1 MPLTDKV
8 VIVTGAGRGLGLA
21 YAGRFAREGAA
32 VVLADVAPPGREV
45 EALTAANP
53 RALFVR
59 TDVRCPEDS
68 RRLAEATVSTF
79 GRIDVLVNNA
89 ALFTTL
95 QRRPLEELS
104 VTEWEEVFAVNVI
117 GTFACIQAVVPIMKA
132 QQRGTIINIGSNSVH
147 KGLPQLLH
155 YVASKGAVHAMTR
168 ALASELGPF
177 GITVNAVAPGYVL
190 HEGTASSDAGRNTQ
204 VVARRALRRTETVE
218 DVVGTVV
225 FLASDESGLLT
236 GQTIVVDG
244 GEVFA

>member
-95 QRRPLEELS
+95 QRRPLEELNTPGPVS
-104 VTEWEEVFAVNVI
+104 QACRLFRVKRAGLWRVF
-117 GTFACIQAVVPIMKA
+117 QSRM
-132 QQRGTIINIGSNSVH
+132 R
-147 KGLPQLLH
+147 
-155 YVASKGAVHAMTR
+155 
-168 ALASELGPF
+168 
-177 GITVNAVAPGYVL
+177 
-190 HEGTASSDAGRNTQ
+190 TA
-204 VVARRALRRTETVE
+204 
-218 DVVGTVV
+218 
-225 FLASDESGLLT
+225 
-236 GQTIVVDG
+236 
-244 GEVFA
+244 

>member
-1 MPLTDKV
+1 MRLTDKV
-8 VIVTGAGRGLGLA
+8 IIVTGAARGLGLA

-32 VVLADVAPPGREV
+32 VVLADIALPAG
-45 EALTAANP
+45 EAAELTEANS

-59 TDVRCPEDS
+59 ADVRCPEDS
-68 RRLAEATVSTF
+68 RRLAETTVSTF
-79 GRIDVLVNNA
+79 GRIDVLINNA

-104 VTEWEEVFAVNVI
+104 VREWEDVFAVNVI
-117 GTFACIQAVVPIMKA
+117 GTFACIQAVVPVMKA
-132 QQRGTIINIGSNSVH
+132 QKRGTIINVGSNAVH

-168 ALASELGPF
+168 ALARELGPF

-190 HEGTASSDAGRNTQ
+190 HKGTALSDGGRNEQ
-204 VVARRALRRTETVE
+204 VVALRALRRTETAD

-225 FLASDESGLLT
+225 FLASDESGFLT

>member
-1 MPLTDKV
+1 MRLNDKV
-8 VIVTGAGRGLGLA
+8 VIVTGAARGLGLA
-21 YAGRFAREGAA
+21 YAGRFAQEGAA
-32 VVLADVAPPGREV
+32 VVLADIRPSRTMAE
-45 EALTAANP
+45 LTESNP
-53 RALFVR
+53 RTLFVQ

-68 RRLAEATVSTF
+68 HRLVDTAVAKF

-95 QRRPLEELS
+95 RRGPLEALS
-104 VTEWEEVFAVNVI
+104 VKEWQDVLGVNVL
-117 GTFACIQAVVPIMKA
+117 GTFLCIQAVVPVMKG
-132 QQRGTIINIGSNSVH
+132 QKRGTIINVGSNAVH
-147 KGLPQLLH
+147 KGLPDLLH

-168 ALASELGPF
+168 ALARELGPF

-190 HEGTASSDAGRNTQ
+190 HPGTASTDNGRNEQ
-204 VVARRALRRTETVE
+204 VVALRALRRTETGE

-225 FLASDESGLLT
+225 FLASEESSFLT

>member
-1 MPLTDKV
+1 MRLTDKV
-8 VIVTGAGRGLGLA
+8 TIVTGAARGLGLA

-32 VVLADVAPPGREV
+32 VVLADIAQPGREV
-45 EALTAANP
+45 EELTDANH
-53 RALFVR
+53 RTLFVR
-59 TDVRCPEDS
+59 ADVRCPEDS
-68 RRLAEATVSTF
+68 RRLAETTVSTF

-95 QRRPLEELS
+95 QRRPLEELT
-104 VTEWEEVFAVNVI
+104 VPEWEEVLAVNVI
-117 GTFACIQAVVPIMKA
+117 GTFACIQAVVPIMKV
-132 QQRGTIINIGSNSVH
+132 QKRGAIINIGSNAVH

-168 ALASELGPF
+168 ALARELGPF

-190 HEGTASSDAGRNTQ
+190 HEGTAASDGGRNEQ
-204 VVARRALRRTETVE
+204 VIALRALRRTETAD

-225 FLASDESGLLT
+225 FLASEESGFLT